1 MKTFFDLSAEERS
14 VLADLQRRIRD
25 EFPRWSLVL
34 TLFGSRARGDAEA
47 DSDMD
52 VMVEI
57 GSDRISFEEK
67 RRLRR
72 LAGDISAS
80 SGIVLSLLIADR
92 ETLESRGEFSIF
104 RNIREEG
111 LAL

>member
-1 MKTFFDLSAEERS
+1 MNTISDLSVEERA
-14 VLADLQRRIRD
+14 VLGDLQRRIH
-25 EFPRWSLVL
+25 EEYPGWSFRL
-34 TLFGSRARGDAEA
+34 TLFGSRARGGAES

-52 VMVEI
+52 VLVEI
-57 GSDRISFEEK
+57 DSDRIAFEDK

-72 LAGDISAS
+72 LAGELSMS

-92 ETLESRGEFSIF
+92 ETLEERGDFSIF

-111 LAL
+111 LSI

>member
-1 MKTFFDLSAEERS
+1 MKTFSDLSAEERS
-14 VLADLQRRIRD
+14 ILEELQRRIRE
-25 EFPRWSLVL
+25 EFPGWSFAL
-34 TLFGSRARGDAEA
+34 TLFGSRARGEAEA

-57 GSDRISFEEK
+57 GSDRISLGEK

-92 ETLESRGEFSIF
+92 ETLENRGEFSIF

>member
-1 MKTFFDLSAEERS
+1 MKTFSDLSADERS
-14 VLADLQRRIRD
+14 VLEDLQRRMRD
-25 EFPRWSLVL
+25 EFPRWSFVL
-34 TLFGSRARGDAEA
+34 TLFGSRVRGEAEA

-57 GSDRISFEEK
+57 GSDRISLEEK

-72 LAGDISAS
+72 LAGDNSAS

-104 RNIREEG
+104 RNIREER

>member
-1 MKTFFDLSAEERS
+1 MRTFSDLSAEERS
-14 VLADLQRRIRD
+14 VIEDLQRRIRD
-25 EFPRWSLVL
+25 EFPGWAFAL
-34 TLFGSRARGDAEA
+34 TLFGSRARGEAEP

-57 GSDRISFEEK
+57 RSDRISLEEK
-67 RRLRR
+67 RRLGR

-92 ETLESRGEFSIF
+92 ETLENRGELSIL